1 MAHQIT
7 IKEIVN
13 GVEITETIDSNILIS
28 VLSYN
33 AKPFFRSTNEEDVES
48 FQIIDRIGEIYHL
61 PALATEFTLIDING
75 NYFIPANGEELI
87 EYSYKIRIFRPENE
101 FDKVLN
107 VGTVEATA
115 NTVKVNIPSVGLP
128 NSVLINGSVYENYY
142 PSLFNFVAV
151 VEFTKILIV
160 YAKPDSTVFY
170 LAQGVEALSAVEPD
184 YEGLFVARLIVNV
197 SGIVIEEGG
206 NNGDVLVKN
215 GNSQEWSPRLTVA
228 EQELVTIET
237 RLDDLDDN
245 DNSLQD
251 QITAET
257 TARQNADIAES
268 NARTFADGVLDGKIT
283 TEKNRNDSQDS
294 LISANASAIA
304 LKLEKPTA
312 DGTFSVKKVGAA
324 ITYEAASSSVINGF
338 HSTSTTISGSA
349 KNDYLLSNS
358 IQNLNFGDTF
368 IDVVVPH
375 GTSESLN
382 TVTSF
387 VDDGE
392 NVSFSLNNASGHCGR
407 LFNITENK
415 FIISNIV
422 GAEWITFG
430 NRSGEYLAIYVNN
443 DSYKGSIGRI
453 KYDGSANIIG
463 SVSINFN
470 PDITKSFTFI
480 YLSDSIQIYNDNVL
494 WATVLKSIFGF
505 LNKRMGMT
513 QGGLSKS
520 ISYKYYVI
528 SEGYN
533 PDAIPCLNVNIK
545 TDSYGFPVIYKDNIF
560 KRLAP
565 FIGKKVTL
573 YGDSI
578 TVAYDSANYASQ
590 ILAKLDCSTVTRS
603 GQSAQ
608 SFAGNLQ
615 NTTNVNALVATTP
628 DLVVIHSVNDH
639 RVNATIGTMADS
651 AGTASTIGGLKTICN
666 ALINANKNVKIILCT
681 PITYGAVA
689 GGYPASNEPNASGKY
704 MFEYAQAIMNFARS
718 YGIAIADFSALCG
731 FRPQVEGTSNRVF
744 TSDGVHPNAVGYD
757 PLTDIVAD
765 VANKM

>member
-101 FDKVLN
+101 FDRVLN

-215 GNSQEWSPRLTVA
+215 GNSQEWSPRLTEA

-245 DNSLQD
+245 DESLQD

-257 TARQNADIAES
+257 TARQNADIAEE

-283 TEKNRNDSQDS
+283 AEKNRNDTQD
-294 LISANASAIA
+294 SAIA
-304 LKLEKPTA
+304 DLNVHNITITTSSSITTNTLSTINSFNQNGRNVVLSNGVNAINLTCEITSDSKFVASYTKL
-312 DGTFSVKKVGAA
+312 GSAA
-324 ITYEAASSSVINGF
+324 ITFTAGSGATLVQVDGTAILNGAVG
-338 HSTSTTISGSA
+338 STA
-349 KNDYLLSNS
+349 
-358 IQNLNFGDTF
+358 
-368 IDVVVPH
+368 
-375 GTSESLN
+375 
-382 TVTSF
+382 
-387 VDDGE
+387 
-392 NVSFSLNNASGHCGR
+392 
-407 LFNITENK
+407 
-415 FIISNIV
+415 
-422 GAEWITFG
+422 
-430 NRSGEYLAIYVNN
+430 
-443 DSYKGSIGRI
+443 
-453 KYDGSANIIG
+453 
-463 SVSINFN
+463 
-470 PDITKSFTFI
+470 
-480 YLSDSIQIYNDNVL
+480 
-494 WATVLKSIFGF
+494 
-505 LNKRMGMT
+505 
-513 QGGLSKS
+513 
-520 ISYKYYVI
+520 
-528 SEGYN
+528 
-533 PDAIPCLNVNIK
+533 CL
-545 TDSYGFPVIYKDNIF
+545 
-560 KRLAP
+560 
-565 FIGKKVTL
+565 
-573 YGDSI
+573 
-578 TVAYDSANYASQ
+578 
-590 ILAKLDCSTVTRS
+590 TRS
-603 GQSAQ
+603 GNT
-608 SFAGNLQ
+608 FYLQ
-615 NTTNVNALVATTP
+615 
-628 DLVVIHSVNDH
+628 I
-639 RVNATIGTMADS
+639 
-651 AGTASTIGGLKTICN
+651 
-666 ALINANKNVKIILCT
+666 
-681 PITYGAVA
+681 
-689 GGYPASNEPNASGKY
+689 
-704 MFEYAQAIMNFARS
+704 
-718 YGIAIADFSALCG
+718 
-731 FRPQVEGTSNRVF
+731 SNR
-744 TSDGVHPNAVGYD
+744 
-757 PLTDIVAD
+757 
-765 VANKM
+765 